1 MKVGKLAIR
10 GRAADET
17 EVESCAW
24 QGAGDAAS
32 GEGAGRLSLRP
43 GFGVKQRISVAR
55 VTPAS
60 IRLELADFTGTKSV
74 ALRAPTQ

>member
-1 MKVGKLAIR
+1 MRLRLRVAR
-10 GRAADET
+10 GR
-17 EVESCAW
+17 
-24 QGAGDAAS
+24 GAGDAAS